1 MKNVFKLLAIGSVAL
16 SFAGCSSNNNDFQ
29 PIKESEVEEDK
40 KIKANSSYTAFE
52 ISKEKLESVIKEKTN
67 STSDFQKVESG
78 SDRLQITDTIIAD
91 LTSSSADTVDNLS
104 FVISFTDANETLGND
119 LNVIIPIYEEF
130 DGFSTDLI
138 DTALDRCEKAV
149 SQYGYGVGVSVE
161 NNLKLSLGFLQSDG
175 TNITMIILTP
185 TPYKTESEY
194 EKGTGESLDRFTDD
208 SQSAT
213 EKNKTENKIESET
226 KKETASETAGQR
238 NARQSARNYI
248 SAMPFSRSGLIE
260 QLEYEGYSTEDATYA
275 VDKLNT
281 DWNEQAYLSAVNY
294 LDSMSFSESGLIE
307 QLEYEGYTPEQA
319 QYGASKAYNE

>member
-1 MKNVFKLLAIGSVAL
+1 MNKKLFAL
-16 SFAGCSSNNNDFQ
+16 LMCGAFVLSGCSQNNNFNEIDTSD
-29 PIKESEVEEDK
+29 ESKQEEK
-40 KIKANSSYTAFE
+40 KINANSSYTAFD
-52 ISKEKLESVIKEKTN
+52 ISKEELESRIKEKTN
-67 STSDFQKVESG
+67 STSDFQQVESG
-78 SDRLQITDTIIAD
+78 SDRLQITDTLVAD

-104 FVISFTDANETLGND
+104 FVISFTNDDDDETLAND
-119 LNVIIPIYEEF
+119 LNKIIPIYEEF
-130 DGFSTDLI
+130 DGFSTNLI

-149 SQYGYGVGVSVE
+149 SQYGYGVGAAVE

-194 EKGTGESLDRFTDD
+194 EKETGESFDRFINDNEST
-208 SQSAT
+208 
-213 EKNKTENKIESET
+213 KENNQTET
-226 KKETASETAGQR
+226 KKETVSETAGQR
-238 NARQSARNYI
+238 NAYQSARSYI
-248 SAMPFSRSGLIE
+248 SVMPFSRTGLIE

-281 DWNEQAYLSAVNY
+281 DWNEQAYLSAVQY

-307 QLEYEGYTPEQA
+307 QLEYEGFTPEQA